1 MTVYGDLLFLINFS
15 MDFLCFY
22 ISCLLLHERLRV
34 GRACISSVLGGA
46 YSVIVLFLTVGRQF
60 ALAIDIVCC
69 FLMCAIVFGGKGAR
83 LGRIIKACAL
93 YVFVSMLLGGI
104 MTATF
109 SILNRTQLFSGDAD
123 LEEGISVWIF
133 ALLAIVSGAATVF
146 GGRFFR
152 SSSKV
157 REAVVEIEN
166 GEKRVRLRALSDS
179 GNLVCDPISGKA
191 VIIATIR
198 SAREIIPAEFFP
210 VFEDVSCIE
219 RMPVSVASR
228 VRLIPSS
235 TVSGSTL
242 LPAIRVNKI
251 KVISGKIEKRVD
263 ALVSFVP
270 RDDLSGYD
278 AVIPQDVLI

>member
-22 ISCLLLHERLRV
+22 ITCLLLHERLRV
-34 GRACISSVLGGA
+34 GRACISSALGGA
-46 YSVIVLFLTVGRQF
+46 YSVIALFLTVGRWG
-60 ALAIDIVCC
+60 ALAADIACC
-69 FLMCAIVFGGKGAR
+69 FLMSAIVFGGKGVR
-83 LGRIIKACAL
+83 FGKIIKACAL

-109 SILNRTQLFSGDAD
+109 SILNKTHLFSGDAD
-123 LEEGISVWIF
+123 SKEGISVWIF
-133 ALLAIVSGAATVF
+133 ALLAIVSGAVTVF

-166 GEKRVRLRALSDS
+166 AGKRVRLRALSDS
-179 GNLVCDPISGKA
+179 GNLACDPISGKA
-191 VIIATIR
+191 VLIATIR
-198 SAREIIPAEFFP
+198 SAREIIPPEFLP

-219 RMPVSVASR
+219 RISVSAASR

-235 TVSGSTL
+235 TVLGSTI
-242 LPAIRVNKI
+242 LPAIKVNKI
-251 KVISGKIEKRVD
+251 KVISGKSEKLVD